1 MLVTTE
7 QKKRYIQA
15 TRLKNYQA
23 SLKLEGLK
31 SSTTSEALTKTQI
44 LQKYQ
49 QNPQLTES

>member
-7 QKKRYIQA
+7 QKRKYIQA

-31 SSTTSEALTKTQI
+31 STTTSEDLTKNQI

-49 QNPQLTES
+49 AVTQTVDS